1 MGLQGREVHIFIG
14 VLVYVLNVGYV
25 HGLVE
30 GLYCGVENCYDGE
43 LYCYLNNIVYFYFYK
58 IRNIIEKN
66 NPFSKYTIV

>member
-1 MGLQGREVHIFIG
+1 MRLQGREVHIFIG

-43 LYCYLNNIVYFYFYK
+43 LYCYLNNVIFLQNS
-58 IRNIIEKN
+58 RTGNIIEQS
-66 NPFSKYTIV
+66 FF